1 MWCEIVIHATLHGQ
15 NHPTTK
21 IYTVYALRTS
31 GLIYPYR
38 WPNHARPMSV
48 PSVFHLLQ
56 ELPREIGIPRFFL
69 NLFSLAIELLSFD
82 WPHCNSDIAHKT
94 FQHQSSCCHPKP
106 DKKKKTWNLQVL
118 AWPTCLLAMPLVST
132 ILRVPDAWRK
142 LFVLVHSSSS
152 GMNPRHPEVPWSPS
166 RIPGGHS
173 YSNWYP
179 KTLNLLP
186 RNR

>member
-1 MWCEIVIHATLHGQ
+1 MDKII
-15 NHPTTK
+15 PRKK

-48 PSVFHLLQ
+48 PSVFHLLH
-56 ELPREIGIPRFFL
+56 ELPREIGIPRFFGTF
-69 NLFSLAIELLSFD
+69 FSLAIGFCHLIG
-82 WPHCNSDIAHKT
+82 HIATQTLHTKL
-94 FQHQSSCCHPKP
+94 FNISHLAIIRNHIKKP
-106 DKKKKTWNLQVL
+106 WNLQVL
-118 AWPTCLLAMPLVST
+118 AWPTCLLATPLVST

-142 LFVLVHSSSS
+142 PFVLVHSSSS
-152 GMNPRHPEVPWSPS
+152 GMNPRRPEIPWSPS